1 MSDLSEMSQAAG
13 GALSPL
19 PYAIAPFYQ
28 NPMADRNG
36 DGLITDNLVFM
47 SEFPDLHTF
56 IIRAAAARWE
66 HLTNLDFREGDPS
79 SENQLVV
86 QSADPPGSYIGY
98 AFDNTLVQL
107 DPAYWLD
114 ASILPAL
121 QVHMQAL
128 VMHEFGHILGFGHV
142 FDGTVTV
149 MDYRFD
155 DADPSAFDKR
165 WTAYFCRPA
174 AVDTLWGTDGADLL
188 TGGAGAEVMSGA
200 AGDDTLFG
208 GADADRLYGG
218 DGADVLYGNLDQDML
233 MGGAGNDTL
242 FGGRDSDTLSGG
254 DGDDVLFGNLGADLF
269 LPGAG
274 NNRIADFSAAEG
286 DRIGGILVGKTD
298 AESGAVA
305 FLQNGGTVTLAGVQ
319 AADVQDQWFVNW
331 LL

>member
-1 MSDLSEMSQAAG
+1 MSDPAEMRQAAG

-66 HLTNLDFREGDPS
+66 HLTNLDFREGDPAA
-79 SENQLVV
+79 EHQLLL
-86 QSADPPGSYIGY
+86 QSAKPPGYYIGIAY
-98 AFDNTLVQL
+98 DHTLIQL
-107 DPAYWLD
+107 DTFFWLS
-114 ASILPAL
+114 ASVHPTL
-121 QVHMQAL
+121 QLHMQGL
-128 VMHEFGHILGFGHV
+128 VMHELGHILGFWHV
-142 FDGTVTV
+142 FDGTATV
-149 MDYRFD
+149 MDYWYYEE
-155 DADPSAFDKR
+155 DPTAFDTK
-165 WTAYFCRPA
+165 WTDYFYRPA
-174 AVDTLWGTDGADLL
+174 TVDSLWGADGADLL